1 MISTADTPVSTGRYK
16 RPILLSGFSAVTC
29 FTLLL
34 ITWHGNTPVWQSLF
48 VFLGGFATGIA
59 NSAVFVDLA
68 ASVHES
74 EMAIASSGLYLSS
87 NIGAVAGATGASAI
101 FSNSLLSKLA
111 DVLKGIKDRDKVCS
125 GIYLF
130 LEDMLN

>member
-1 MISTADTPVSTGRYK
+1 M
-16 RPILLSGFSAVTC
+16 LC

-34 ITWHGNTPVWQSLF
+34 IFWGVNTSVWQALF

-68 ASVHES
+68 ATVDES

-87 NIGAVAGATGASAI
+87 NIGAVAGVTIASSI
-101 FSNSLLSKLA
+101 FVNSLKTKLN
-111 DVLKGIKDRDKVCS
+111 DVFSTWPDGRRV
-125 GIYLF
+125 
-130 LEDMLN
+130 